1 MFEKYEKKG
10 EEPAIGLCIKCGLFH
25 IFKSSKE
32 PIDSFWPTLHHCKN
46 VHCGQEDK
54 PRLIRTVFTWT
65 VAKEKM
71 KVVTRVTVLR
81 GVETAR
87 RNLDI
92 DATVISQAQ
101 VVGEFAA
108 AVVSVDTDVDGIVEE
123 HLT

>member
-1 MFEKYEKKG
+1 
-10 EEPAIGLCIKCGLFH
+10 
-25 IFKSSKE
+25 
-32 PIDSFWPTLHHCKN
+32 
-46 VHCGQEDK
+46 
-54 PRLIRTVFTWT
+54 
-65 VAKEKM
+65 M

-92 DATVISQAQ
+92 DAAVISQAQ